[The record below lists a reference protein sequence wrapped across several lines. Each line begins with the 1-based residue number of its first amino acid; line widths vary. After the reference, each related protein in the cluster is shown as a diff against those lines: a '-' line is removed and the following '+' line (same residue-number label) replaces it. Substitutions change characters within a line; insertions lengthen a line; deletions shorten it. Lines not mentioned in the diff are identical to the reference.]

1 MFTYPSSTL
10 CCIFSSNG
18 KDIRRKYRRHS
29 IMVEIRLEGLVRE
42 FADGTKIGPIDLDIR
57 NGELLT
63 LLGPSGSGKT
73 TTLRMIAGFIEVGE
87 GALLFDGQDMINIP
101 PRERNIG
108 MVFQSV
114 ALFPNMTV
122 YQNIAFGPEM
132 AEWSH
137 ERTVERVEELAD
149 LLGIR
154 NLLFR
159 KISEI
164 SGGEAQ
170 RVGLARALA
179 KEPALLLLDEP
190 LSALDP
196 QLRER
201 LQTEIRRIQK
211 KVKVT
216 TIYVTHSQDEAFAI
230 SDRVA
235 IINDGRIEQVG
246 IPEEL
251 YDRPANEFVARF
263 LGSGNV
269 LQGTL
274 RQTEGGKLCV
284 DVLGV
289 RFPVKGAYEVG
300 DVVKFS
306 IKPED
311 IKIVIDTNSTS
322 ATGTITSILPQVG
335 SFKITVDFQDTPI
348 IVLTYDEDLVSKL
361 RQNGNKR
368 VSFFFEPDLATI
380 LVN

>member
-1 MFTYPSSTL
+1 MVRVEL
-10 CCIFSSNG
+10 KG
-18 KDIRRKYRRHS
+18 MIRK
-29 IMVEIRLEGLVRE
+29 
-42 FADGTKIGPIDLDIR
+42 FADETHIGPIDLKIED
-57 NGELLT
+57 GELLT

-73 TTLRMIAGFIEVGE
+73 TTLRLIAGFIDADE
-87 GALLFDGQDMINIP
+87 GQLLFDGIDMVNVP
-101 PRERNIG
+101 PRERSIG

-137 ERTVERVEELAD
+137 ERTVTRVEELAD

-154 NLLFR
+154 HLLFR

-179 KEPALLLLDEP
+179 KEPKLLLFDEP

-201 LQTEIRRIQK
+201 LQMEIRRVQQK
-211 KVKVT
+211 LGVT

-235 IINDGRIEQVG
+235 IIDDGRIIQVG
-246 IPEEL
+246 TPETL
-251 YDRPANEFVARF
+251 YDAPKNEFVARF

-269 LQGTL
+269 FSGVIREVKDNHLFVEVNNHKFII
-274 RQTEGGKLCV
+274 EGIG
-284 DVLGV
+284 
-289 RFPVKGAYEVG
+289 EVG
-300 DVVKFS
+300 EQLKFTV
-306 IKPED
+306 KPED
-311 IKIVIDTNSTS
+311 IILVHQQVDNSVRGVILS
-322 ATGTITSILPQVG
+322 ITPLVG
-335 SFKITVDFQDTPI
+335 LFKIAIALDGETVYAITQ
-348 IVLTYDEDLVSKL
+348 DEDIIRQL
-361 RQNGNKR
+361 RTTREKQI
-368 VSFFFEPDLATI
+368 SFFFSPETAVILPD
-380 LVN
+380 

>member
-1 MFTYPSSTL
+1 
-10 CCIFSSNG
+10 
-18 KDIRRKYRRHS
+18 
-29 IMVEIRLEGLVRE
+29 MVRIDLVGLVRE
-42 FADGTKIGPIDLDIR
+42 FADGTKIGPINLNIR
-57 NGELLT
+57 DGELLT

-73 TTLRMIAGFIEVGE
+73 TTLRMIAGFIEAEE
-87 GALLFDGQDMINIP
+87 GSLLFDDHDMVSVP

-132 AEWSH
+132 AEWPH
-137 ERTVERVEELAD
+137 EKTVERVEELAD

-154 NLLFR
+154 SLLMR

-179 KEPALLLLDEP
+179 KEPSLLLLDEP

-201 LQTEIRRIQK
+201 LQTEIRIIQK

-235 IINDGRIEQVG
+235 IINDGIVEQVG
-246 IPEEL
+246 TPEEL
-251 YDRPANEFVARF
+251 YDRPANEFIARF

-269 LQGTL
+269 LQGTV
-274 RQTEGGKLCV
+274 RQVTAGELCV
-284 DVLGV
+284 DVMGIQLPV
-289 RFPVKGAYEVG
+289 RGDCCVG

-311 IKIVIDTNSTS
+311 IEVSL
-322 ATGTITSILPQVG
+322 GTDKSVAMGFVTSILPQVG
-335 SFKITVDFQDTPI
+335 SFKITIDFQGTPI
-348 IVLTYDEDLVSKL
+348 IALTYDEELVTKL
-361 RQNGNKR
+361 RLNGDR
-368 VSFFFEPDLATI
+368 QVSFTFKPKLAVI
-380 LVN
+380 LGD